1 MIVRNVMVSLLIREH
16 PEAYCND
23 CQKKESQE
31 PEEKVWTVWNET
43 MMYCPTCTREEGID
57 RG

>member
-23 CQKKESQE
+23 CQKKVSEE
-31 PEEKVWTVWNET
+31 PEERYTVWHDT
-43 MMYCPTCTREEGID
+43 MMYYPTCTREEGID